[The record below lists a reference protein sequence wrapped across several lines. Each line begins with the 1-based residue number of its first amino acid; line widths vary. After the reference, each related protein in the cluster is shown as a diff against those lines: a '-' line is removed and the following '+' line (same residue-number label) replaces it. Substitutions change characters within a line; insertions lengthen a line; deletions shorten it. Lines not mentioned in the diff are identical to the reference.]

1 MIVSIRFQ
9 PIGKLYDFQAGDEQ
23 DVRVGDFVLV
33 ETSRGQQLGEIASSR
48 APQNE
53 EDIRAL
59 KPIKRRAT
67 GCDLAMRQHWE
78 KKESEALEIAH
89 GIVGEL
95 GTVAKIV
102 RAEYTFDG
110 RRLTFFYVSDEKKL
124 NFDKFLRRL
133 KQNFSVL
140 VELRRIGP
148 RDHAKALEGYGA
160 CGQLRCCSRFLTHF
174 APVSIKMAKV
184 QGISLNPEEIT
195 GVCGRLRCCL
205 VYEYEQYTEAMKG
218 LPRRKKRVR
227 TPHGEGVVV
236 DLLPLQNV
244 VVVQVQD
251 RRLELPAEEVELIS

>member
-33 ETSRGQQLGEIASSR
+33 ETSRGQQLGEIAGSR

-78 KKESEALEIAH
+78 KKESEALEIVH

-95 GTVAKIV
+95 GMVAKIV

-140 VELRRIGP
+140 AELRRIGP
-148 RDHAKALEGYGA
+148 RDHAKVLEGYGA
-160 CGQLRCCSRFLTHF
+160 CGQLCCCSRFLTYF

-205 VYEYEQYTEAMKG
+205 GYEHEQYTEAMKG